1 MARANDMTAENFEPV
16 QFVPSNTSGKI
27 RVPKMAEL
35 VAGNIRNK
43 ILDGE
48 LNEGDSLPS
57 EGKLL
62 EAFNISR
69 PTLRE
74 AFRILET
81 EKLISVS
88 RGSRS
93 GAKVHAPKID
103 SVSRYMTYVL
113 RANNTPISDIYDARL
128 AIEPF
133 AVRRLAE
140 QRPKETVERLRKE
153 AKRLEVLNNE
163 ERHEEVTI
171 GLTEFHRVLVEVG
184 GNQTLHFLVELI
196 NDIMRAHQLQHLS
209 LRPFSSEEQRKRSQ
223 VGIKSFFRLIEY
235 IENGD
240 VDGAES
246 HWRLHLKKTNS
257 IWVSDPKNL
266 PPKVTAL

>member
-1 MARANDMTAENFEPV
+1 MEKVKNMSVDKFEPV
-16 QFVPSNTSGKI
+16 QFVPKNPDGKI

-35 VAGNIRNK
+35 VAENIRNR
-43 ILDGE
+43 ILDGD
-48 LNEGDSLPS
+48 LKEGDSLPP

-74 AFRILET
+74 AFRVLET

-93 GAKVHAPKID
+93 GATVHAPKID
-103 SVSRYMTYVL
+103 GVSRYMTYLL

-140 QRPKETVERLRKE
+140 QRPKETVERLRQE
-153 AKRLEVLNNE
+153 AKRLEVLNNAE
-163 ERHEEVTI
+163 KHEEVTV

-196 NDIMRAHQLQHLS
+196 NDIMKAHQIRHLS

-223 VGIKSFFRLIEY
+223 IGIKSFFRLIEY

-246 HWRLHLKKTNS
+246 HWRLHLEKTNA
-257 IWVSDPKNL
+257 IWVSDPTIL
-266 PPKVTAL
+266 PANIS

>member
-1 MARANDMTAENFEPV
+1 MAKLNVSAADNFEPV
-16 QFVPSNTSGKI
+16 QFVPKSAKGKI
-27 RVPKMAEL
+27 RIPKMAEL
-35 VAGNIRNK
+35 VAENIRNR
-43 ILDGE
+43 ILNGE
-48 LNEGDSLPS
+48 LKEGASLPS

-74 AFRILET
+74 AYRILET
-81 EKLISVS
+81 EKLISIS

-93 GAKVHAPKID
+93 GATVHAPKID
-103 SVSRYMTYVL
+103 SVSRYMTYVM

-140 QRPKETVERLRKE
+140 QRPKETVERLRQE
-153 AKRLEVLNNE
+153 
-163 ERHEEVTI
+163 
-171 GLTEFHRVLVEVG
+171 EVG
-184 GNQTLHFLVELI
+184 GNQTLHLLVELI
-196 NDIMRAHQLQHLS
+196 NDIMAAHQIQHLS

-240 VDGAES
+240 VDGAEA
-246 HWRLHLKKTNS
+246 HWRLHLKKTNE
-257 IWVSDPKNL
+257 IWVSDPTVLAPNIS
-266 PPKVTAL
+266 